1 MNKDFKKINE
11 EDILF
16 FDIEVVRRSKELEI
30 DSREFNL
37 FRKKTR
43 NRDTDEFLDNVEVV
57 ELYERK
63 AALYLGYG
71 TIVTIGVGFIQKG
84 KVYIK
89 DLTGDE
95 ETIIKEFCTI
105 AKKFKHVCGFNILRY
120 DLPKI
125 VANGY
130 RYFDVC
136 ETLPDRFI
144 TANKKP
150 WELGSVVDLMDV
162 YKGTHF
168 VSPSF
173 DEVLYNFGLESPK
186 DVIDGSEVSRVYWN
200 EGGIDKIST
209 YVKKDVFSN
218 INLFKAMRF
227 ESIFD
232 EFIDRADK
240 EESFTSF
247 EDFKKNRRLSK
258 ELLQDLKEKAPKEK
272 DKKLIREILLAGTL
286 PIKGRVAEQE
296 EQSIVVDAF
305 LEDLYK

>member
-30 DSREFNL
+30 DSREFEL
-37 FRKKTR
+37 FKKKTR
-43 NRDTDEFLDNVEVV
+43 NRDTDEFLDNEKVV

-84 KVYIK
+84 ETYIK
-89 DLTGDE
+89 DLTGNE
-95 ETIIKEFCTI
+95 EEIIKEFCVI
-105 AKKFKHVCGFNILRY
+105 AKKFKYVCGFNILRY
-120 DLPKI
+120 DLPQI
-125 VANGY
+125 ITNGY

-136 ETLPDRFI
+136 EVLPDRFI

-150 WELGSVVDLMDV
+150 WELGAVIDLMDV
-162 YKGTHF
+162 YKGTYF
-168 VSPSF
+168 ISPSL
-173 DEVLYNFGLESPK
+173 DEVLYNFGLKTPK
-186 DVIDGSEVSRVYWN
+186 DVIDGSDVSRVYWE
-200 EGGIDKIST
+200 EGVDMIST

-218 INLFKAMRF
+218 VNLFKAMRF
-227 ESIFD
+227 ESSFD
-232 EFIDRADK
+232 EFIDRAEK

-247 EDFKKNRRLSK
+247 DDLKKNRRLSK
-258 ELLQDLKEKAPKEK
+258 ELLQDIKEKAPKEK

-305 LEDLYK
+305 IEDLYK